1 MSGTVVVFVICINV
15 LCDKKKIN
23 FSEYE
28 ESFSEHEG
36 STSEYE
42 QSSSEQECASE
53 YEEENN
59 DDQSSSS
66 AASNDNA
73 NQTDPVDSTPG
84 LMNSTT
90 SLTQNYKVDQNRA
103 WQKKK
108 KSELNVP
115 FYSPQ
120 GQVMNHFVD
129 CSSEGDFFFKFVEA
143 EIREKIIYQLV
154 HQSEK

>member
-1 MSGTVVVFVICINV
+1 MERKKNYTVEEAAAIILKDVPLDNAVSTDIEYESDDLDISSIGVDRV
-15 LCDKKKIN
+15 PLEEH

-66 AASNDNA
+66 AA
-73 NQTDPVDSTPG
+73 
-84 LMNSTT
+84 
-90 SLTQNYKVDQNRA
+90 
-103 WQKKK
+103 
-108 KSELNVP
+108 
-115 FYSPQ
+115 
-120 GQVMNHFVD
+120 
-129 CSSEGDFFFKFVEA
+129 
-143 EIREKIIYQLV
+143 
-154 HQSEK
+154 